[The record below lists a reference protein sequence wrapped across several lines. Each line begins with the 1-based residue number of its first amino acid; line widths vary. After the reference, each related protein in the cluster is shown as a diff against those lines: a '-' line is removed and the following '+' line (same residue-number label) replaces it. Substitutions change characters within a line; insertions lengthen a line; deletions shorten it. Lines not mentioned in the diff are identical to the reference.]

1 MARTKTQA
9 AKNIRSS
16 ITSSNSLT
24 PEKLKESTSA
34 NVAVAEHVMKISTRI
49 EQLSENEKKFFNEL
63 LTEVKKIPESTQEFQ
78 KQQKAIYENLI
89 KASAIIRKEVRKETD
104 DEKRKQL
111 ELLLDELKK
120 RGQAIEKDMPRGPS
134 SFKERLASQQF
145 GGDPKEVEEKGYF
158 GAMFAQSKRELFG
171 SPKISFDD
179 RVDAEEMVAGIEQI
193 PSKSI
198 KEKSNEN
205 IKATSILE
213 RSLKALLSEVTII
226 RKITEG
232 SLIREK
238 GGSYKNT
245 DTNLYKG
252 KAEARTPGVGLF
264 TKEELGEKLGLSK
277 SALKKKEN
285 NLGELEKKVGESGLI
300 DLTKKLVDQNE
311 EIKKDINTV
320 ADIAE
325 KEQDINE
332 NLDRAT
338 DIDTDPTDEERF
350 KTSGSDEETK
360 KETFAT
366 PQSQDGGNSIL
377 KTLSSLAPVLS
388 KVFASIAAVAAPLA
402 TIIGGLGV
410 GLAIGDKLN
419 TSVADGGSG
428 TFFGD
433 FFNYNV
439 KKKSPEEELAE
450 KNADLV
456 AQQKGFASFEE
467 MKANNRRIQ
476 QERISGVE
484 KTKNNVANT
493 MEEKQTEQQ
502 QQPQSL
508 PPIIN
513 NNYNNMAQPQTK
525 TQDTSVVLPVR
536 TSDTSF
542 IRYQDKRMTRIL

>member
-1 MARTKTQA
+1 M
-9 AKNIRSS
+9 
-16 ITSSNSLT
+16 
-24 PEKLKESTSA
+24 
-34 NVAVAEHVMKISTRI
+34 
-49 EQLSENEKKFFNEL
+49 
-63 LTEVKKIPESTQEFQ
+63 
-78 KQQKAIYENLI
+78 
-89 KASAIIRKEVRKETD
+89 
-104 DEKRKQL
+104 
-111 ELLLDELKK
+111 
-120 RGQAIEKDMPRGPS
+120 
-134 SFKERLASQQF
+134 ASQQF

-171 SPKISFDD
+171 SPRISFDD
-179 RVDAEEMVAGIEQI
+179 RVDAEQMVAGIEQI

-198 KEKSNEN
+198 KEKSDEN

-213 RSLKALLSEVTII
+213 RMLSSLLSEVTII
-226 RKITEG
+226 RKVVEG
-232 SLIREK
+232 RIKFNANLK
-238 GGSYKNT
+238 GSQYYEEDK
-245 DTNLYKG
+245 DG
-252 KAEARTPGVGLF
+252 KKRSVDKQMARTAGVGIY
-264 TKEELGEKLGLSK
+264 TKDELGEKLGLSD
-277 SALKKKEN
+277 SEIKKKK
-285 NLGELEKKVGESGLI
+285 LADLEKMATESGLI
-300 DLTKKLVDQNE
+300 DLTKKLVEQNE

-320 ADIAE
+320 ADVAE

-338 DIDTDPTDEERF
+338 DIDTDPTDEARF

-366 PQSQDGGNSIL
+366 LQSQDGGNSIL

-402 TIIGGLGV
+402 TVIGGLGA
-410 GLAIGDKLN
+410 GLAIGDKFN

-513 NNYNNMAQPQTK
+513 NNYNNTPQPQTK